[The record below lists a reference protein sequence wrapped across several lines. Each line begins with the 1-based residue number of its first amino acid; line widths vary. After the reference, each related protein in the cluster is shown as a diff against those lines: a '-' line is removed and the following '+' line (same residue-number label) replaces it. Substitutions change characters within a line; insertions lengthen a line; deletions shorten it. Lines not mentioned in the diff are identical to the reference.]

1 MYRWIRIL
9 ILQAGVLAG
18 GVAFGQ
24 DSVYF
29 EFGKI
34 LPEDFHPSSSVV
46 DSGAD
51 VVILQDVGRT
61 VLEGHPEGWKV
72 KYMHYRKLLIRNRK
86 GFDAAKFWISFNPY
100 KNGFGKLSSL
110 RANTYNLE
118 GGKITQTKV
127 DSADMFLEADAGEL
141 KERFS
146 FPDVKEG
153 SVIEYVYS
161 IYAGSTLNL
170 NLWNFQGAYPRIH
183 SSYTVTFPVVFN
195 YVVSKQGSLPVTRV
209 NDSMKILMT
218 IGSYVVRTE
227 AYIIH
232 WEMRDVP
239 AFKEE
244 PFMST
249 TDSYVSGIRFQLSEY
264 TEFDTKRRK
273 KFLGDWKELN
283 QDLYKSKAFGG
294 IMTTSSHWLRKELRT
309 IVEDSVNEMDKA
321 RALFAFVRD
330 HFTSTGRSYLSDD
343 DISLK
348 DIFKARKGGVAEINL
363 LLTAMLREG
372 GISADAV
379 ILSTRD
385 NGVINPY
392 YPIIE
397 NFNYV
402 VVRCRIGGRIY
413 FLDASEPR
421 SGFGH
426 LPLDCYNGY
435 GRVVSEQPD
444 SVFFRPD
451 SLVESKIVI
460 MSLTSNEA
468 GDSLSGTC
476 IMQRGY
482 YTSLDIRNEIA
493 DKGEDVYFEGIR
505 KSYPFDIRLTEPH
518 IDSLRA
524 YDQPVRVRYGLAFST
539 GGGDLLYFNP
549 MLSEVLKENHFS
561 AAVRHY
567 PVEMNNTIN
576 ELYVLRMD
584 IPAGYAVEELPKQ
597 VRVRLNEDDGS
608 YEYGFLVDETSIQF
622 RSKLVLKRTFF
633 EPEDYQSLRDFFAQ
647 VVKKENEVI
656 VFRKKK

>member
-1 MYRWIRIL
+1 
-9 ILQAGVLAG
+9 
-18 GVAFGQ
+18 
-24 DSVYF
+24 
-29 EFGKI
+29 
-34 LPEDFHPSSSVV
+34 
-46 DSGAD
+46 
-51 VVILQDVGRT
+51 
-61 VLEGHPEGWKV
+61 
-72 KYMHYRKLLIRNRK
+72 
-86 GFDAAKFWISFNPY
+86 
-100 KNGFGKLSSL
+100 
-110 RANTYNLE
+110 
-118 GGKITQTKV
+118 
-127 DSADMFLEADAGEL
+127 
-141 KERFS
+141 
-146 FPDVKEG
+146 
-153 SVIEYVYS
+153 
-161 IYAGSTLNL
+161 
-170 NLWNFQGAYPRIH
+170 
-183 SSYTVTFPVVFN
+183 
-195 YVVSKQGSLPVTRV
+195 
-209 NDSMKILMT
+209 MT

-232 WEMRDVP
+232 WEMKDVP
-239 AFKEE
+239 AFKKE

-264 TEFDTKRRK
+264 TELNTKRRK
-273 KFLGDWKELN
+273 KYLGDWKELN
-283 QDLYKSKAFGG
+283 EDLYKSKAFGG

-309 IVEDSVNEMDKA
+309 IVEDSVNQMDKA
-321 RALFAFVRD
+321 RVLFAFVRD
-330 HFTSTGRSYLSDD
+330 HFTSAGRGYLSDD

-348 DIFKARKGGVAEINL
+348 GIFKARKGSVAEINL
-363 LLTAMLREG
+363 LLTAMMREG

-402 VVRCRIGGRIY
+402 VVRCRIGGSTY

-426 LPLDCYNGY
+426 LPLECYNGY
-435 GRVVSEQPD
+435 ARVVSEQPD

-451 SLVESKIVI
+451 SLVESRIVI

-468 GDSLSGTC
+468 GDSLSGTYAA
-476 IMQRGY
+476 QRGY
-482 YTSLDIRNEIA
+482 YTSLDTRDEIA

-505 KSYPFDIRLTEPH
+505 KSYPFDIRLTDRH

-524 YDQPVRVRYGLAFST
+524 YDQPVTVRYGLSFST
-539 GGGDLLYFNP
+539 GGNDRLYFNP
-549 MLSEVLKENHFS
+549 MLSEVLKENRFS

-576 ELYVLRMD
+576 ELYLLRMD
-584 IPAGYAVEELPKQ
+584 IPAGYEVEELPKQ

-608 YEYGFLVDETSIQF
+608 YEYGFLVDETSVQF
-622 RSKLVLKRTFF
+622 RSRLVLKRTYFQ
-633 EPEDYQSLRDFFAQ
+633 PEDYQSLRDFFAQ